1 MKKLRKPMAFE
12 RPSDSDI
19 LEAYLHKSAGYSR
32 ADARRIKR
40 ALRKLAFN
48 S

>member
-1 MKKLRKPMAFE
+1 MKKARKPMTFE
-12 RPSDSDI
+12 TPPNSDI
-19 LEAYLHKSAGYSR
+19 LEAYFHKGHGYNR

-48 S
+48 A